1 MTWQLLN
8 MSSRPAPHSQD
19 SAAAAAEASL
29 DAVLRELYGFRR
41 FGMRPGLDNI
51 AALLEYCGSP
61 QDELRFIHVAGTNGK
76 GSVCSL
82 IASVLHEAG
91 LRVGLYTSPHILEFN
106 ERIRIDG
113 RKISNADL
121 ARLAERM
128 MPEARRIGGTFFETT
143 TAMAL
148 RYFADNKVDVVVLET
163 GLGGRLDSTNIV
175 RSDMAIITS
184 ISLDHMHVLGDD
196 PVGIAAEKAAIIKE
210 HSVAVCG
217 LREPALQDVVLRRCA
232 EVGARFVQVDH
243 DDPFERA
250 RIEPDFTMSVDMQI
264 GEHRLENLRG
274 MPAGMQY
281 IDNLRT
287 ALTALSHLDFWTW
300 NEDQL
305 RRGILNL
312 RRNAGF
318 RGRLEVLRREPHMLI
333 LDVAHNAAAFERL
346 AQTFSLAG
354 RPERSFDLVMAVMA
368 DKEIDK
374 MLTAARPFI
383 NSLFLLVLPE
393 NERAADP
400 AEIARIARSLGYEN
414 ISAPMSAS
422 EALKKACAGERD
434 VLAAGSF
441 YLAEEVMRWFNN
453 QVRQS

>member
-1 MTWQLLN
+1 
-8 MSSRPAPHSQD
+8 MSSRPAPQIQD
-19 SAAAAAEASL
+19 PATAAADASL

-51 AALLEYCGSP
+51 AALLRHCGCP

-82 IASVLHEAG
+82 IASVLQEAG

-113 RKISNADL
+113 RKISDADL
-121 ARLAERM
+121 ARLAEM
-128 MPEARRIGGTFFETT
+128 LMPEARRIGGTFFETT

-175 RSDMAIITS
+175 RSDMAVITS

-210 HSVAVCG
+210 RSVAVSG
-217 LREPALQDVVLRRCA
+217 VREPELQQVILRRAA
-232 EVGARFVQVDH
+232 EVGARCVQVQH

-250 RIEPDFTMSVDMQI
+250 RIEPDFSMSVDIQI
-264 GEHRLENLRG
+264 GERRLENLRG
-274 MPAGMQY
+274 MPAGLQF

-287 ALTALSHLDFWTW
+287 ALTALSHLEFWTW
-300 NEDQL
+300 NEDQV

-312 RRNAGF
+312 RRNAGL
-318 RGRLEVLRREPHMLI
+318 RGRLEVLHREPHMLI
-333 LDVAHNAAAFERL
+333 LDVAHNTAAFERL
-346 AQTFSLAG
+346 AQTFTLAG

-374 MLTAARPFI
+374 MLSAVRPFI

-400 AEIARIARSLGYEN
+400 AEIARIARNLGYDN
-414 ISAPMSAS
+414 VSAPMSAA
-422 EALKKACAGERD
+422 EALSTACAGGRD
-434 VLAAGSF
+434 VIAAGSF
-441 YLAEEVMRWFNN
+441 YLAEEVMRWFNS
-453 QVRQS
+453 QAQPA